1 MMKQILIIP
10 AFNEAAM
17 LPALIQE
24 IREKIPEFDYVIIN
38 DGSTDDTESVCDRLQ
53 LNVIHLISNLGI
65 GGAVQ
70 AGYKSARQHGYDI
83 AVQLDGDG
91 QHDPASVRDLVVPI
105 QKDQADLAIGSR
117 FIDRQGF
124 QTTLLRRAGILWLN
138 GVLRAITHQKITDST
153 SGLRAANR
161 QLIQQFAA
169 NYPHDYPEPETIC
182 EVIRRRFRVVEV
194 PVVMRERT
202 AGKSSIRPFHSLYY
216 MLKVTLAIL
225 VANIK
230 KV

>member
-1 MMKQILIIP
+1 MKQILIIP

-24 IREKIPEFDYVIIN
+24 IREKIPEFDYIIIN
-38 DGSTDDTESVCDRLQ
+38 DGSTDDTESVCDHNE

-70 AGYKSARQHGYDI
+70 AGYKYARQRGYDI

-105 QKDQADLAIGSR
+105 QNDQADLVIGSR

-124 QTTLLRRAGILWLN
+124 QTTLLRRAGIIWLN
-138 GVLRAITHQKITDST
+138 GVLRVITHQKITDST

-169 NYPHDYPEPETIC
+169 SYPHDYPEPETIC
-182 EVIRRRFRVVEV
+182 EVIRRRFRVIEV